1 MSCTY
6 EQELTAYVDRELDDV
21 NRKAIDAHLS
31 VCARCRTSLALLQDA
46 VGELAALSSPPL
58 SPNLRRDILR
68 RIDPP
73 RRWVDRVR
81 WLILRPAVWV
91 PAGALTA
98 ALVAALALSTRVE
111 RATDAEEAIQLEL
124 AANLEDV
131 EDLDVVGLEDPEDLE
146 IVLHLPELE
155 GRP

>member
-31 VCARCRTSLALLQDA
+31 VCARCRASLALLQEA
-46 VGELAALSSPPL
+46 VGELAALSSPPP
-58 SPNLRRDILR
+58 SPNLRRDVLR

-91 PAGALTA
+91 TAGAPRSWRRT
-98 ALVAALALSTRVE
+98 SS
-111 RATDAEEAIQLEL
+111 
-124 AANLEDV
+124 
-131 EDLDVVGLEDPEDLE
+131 
-146 IVLHLPELE
+146 
-155 GRP
+155 

>member
-21 NRKAIDAHLS
+21 SRKAIDAHLS
-31 VCARCRTSLALLQDA
+31 VCGRCRASLALLQDA
-46 VGELAALSSPPL
+46 VGELAALPSPPP
-58 SPNLRRDILR
+58 SPNLRRDVLR
-68 RIDPP
+68 RIDQPG
-73 RRWVDRVR
+73 RWIDRVQWWIR
-81 WLILRPAVWV
+81 RPAVWV

-98 ALVAALALSTRVE
+98 ALVAALALSARGE
-111 RATDAEEAIQLEL
+111 RATDAEEAMQLEL
-124 AANLEDV
+124 AANLEEV